1 MLQFC
6 LASIVGCLYV
16 WKTFTGLSAS
26 AGLLVTKTRKSQAA
40 RSRNWNDLSR
50 TEVRQENEANLINV
64 L

>member
-1 MLQFC
+1 MLQIC

-26 AGLLVTKTRKSQAA
+26 AGLLVTKKRQAQA
-40 RSRNWNDLSR
+40 VRTRNWNELSR
-50 TEVRQENEANLINV
+50 AEMSQENEENLISV